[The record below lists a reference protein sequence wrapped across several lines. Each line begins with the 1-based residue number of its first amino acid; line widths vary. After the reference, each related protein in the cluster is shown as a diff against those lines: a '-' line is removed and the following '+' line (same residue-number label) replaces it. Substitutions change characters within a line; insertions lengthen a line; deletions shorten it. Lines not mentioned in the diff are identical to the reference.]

1 MTRPKKKTRKIPR
14 TKPDRPTRAKQA
26 AFLEAVAIYGTIT
39 RACTE
44 SGVGRQTH
52 YDWLKKSQVY
62 VDCFLEAEKIFA
74 DRVRD
79 AVRQRAV
86 DGWQEPVIYQGQ
98 YQFVNETND
107 AGEVT
112 KRHMVTVRKFS
123 DRLLELLAKA
133 KCPEF
138 RDKLEVGGKDGKP
151 IEGKITIEFVEPRH
165 DRDPEGI

>member
-1 MTRPKKKTRKIPR
+1 LSATKKTTRKKR
-14 TKPDRPTRAKQA
+14 TSPHSLTRAKQA

-39 RACTE
+39 RACVETD
-44 SGVGRQTH
+44 VGRRTH
-52 YDWLKKSQVY
+52 YDWLETETYAKA
-62 VDCFLEAEKIFA
+62 FIEAEKIFA

-79 AVRQRAV
+79 AVRLRAV

-98 YQFVNETND
+98 YQFVNIRAKNGTS
-107 AGEVT
+107 
-112 KRHMVTVRKFS
+112 KKQMVTVRKFS

-151 IEGKITIEFVEPRH
+151 IEGKITIEFVKPVTE
-165 DRDPEGI
+165 D